1 LDFSTSLGL
10 LPATI
15 IDGTVLGLLYAT
27 IALGYTMVYGVLRLI
42 NFAHG
47 EIFMIGGIAAIELL
61 TFVLVPLGM
70 HPLLLLVCGLLFAA
84 VVSALVALTAERV
97 AYRPLRKRRAPRLV
111 PLITA
116 IGLSLLLQ
124 DAVRFL
130 ESLFGNFIRPF
141 PEMPLL
147 DANWNLGAGVVLSYK
162 SLTILVAGVAM
173 LAFLYYLVN
182 YTKLGQ
188 AIRAVAQDQRA
199 STLMGID
206 VDRVVASTFAIGGA
220 LGGMAGVLYALQF
233 GKLDPFA
240 GFIPGL
246 KAFTAAVLGGIGSI
260 PGAMIGGVI
269 LGLVEVFSGTFL
281 PILTDGVIGTDY
293 KDIFVFG
300 LLILILILRPG
311 GLLGKSVVE
320 KV

>member
-1 LDFSTSLGL
+1 MDFSTSLGL
-10 LPATI
+10 LPPTLL
-15 IDGTVLGLLYAT
+15 DGAVLGLLYAT

-47 EIFMIGGIAAIELL
+47 EIFMVGGIAAIELL
-61 TFVLVPLGM
+61 TFVLIPLGM
-70 HPLLLLVCGLLFAA
+70 PPLMLLATGLLFAA
-84 VVSALVALTAERV
+84 FVSAAVALAAERV

-124 DAVRFL
+124 DAVRFV

-141 PEMPLL
+141 PAIPMLEGSF
-147 DANWNLGAGVVLSYK
+147 DLGGGLILSYK
-162 SLTILVAGVAM
+162 SLAILVIGIAM
-173 LAFLYYLVN
+173 LAFLVLLVN
-182 YTKLGQ
+182 RTKLGQ
-188 AIRAVAQDQRA
+188 AIRAVAQDPRA

-206 VDRVVASTFAIGGA
+206 VDRVVAATFAIGGA
-220 LGGMAGVLYALQF
+220 LGGMAGLLYALQY

-260 PGAMIGGVI
+260 PGAMVG
-269 LGLVEVFSGTFL
+269 GLVLGVMEVMSGTFL
-281 PILTDGVIGTDY
+281 PIITDGVIGTDY
-293 KDIFVFG
+293 KDVFVFG
-300 LLILILILRPG
+300 LLILILIFRPG

>member
-1 LDFSTSLGL
+1 MDFSTSLGL
-10 LPATI
+10 LPPTLL
-15 IDGTVLGLLYAT
+15 DGAILGLLYAT

-47 EIFMIGGIAAIELL
+47 EIFMVGGIAAIELL
-61 TFVLVPLGM
+61 TFVLIPLGLS
-70 HPLLLLVCGLLFAA
+70 PLLMLGIGLMFAA
-84 VVSALVALTAERV
+84 CVSAAVALAAERI

-124 DAVRFL
+124 DAVRFI

-141 PEMPLL
+141 PAIPSLEGNF
-147 DANWNLGAGVVLSYK
+147 DLGGGLILSYK
-162 SLTILVAGVAM
+162 SLAILVIGIAM
-173 LAFLYYLVN
+173 LAFLMLLVN
-182 YTKLGQ
+182 RTKLGQ
-188 AIRAVAQDQRA
+188 AIRAVAQDPRA

-206 VDRVVASTFAIGGA
+206 VDRVVAATFAIGGA
-220 LGGMAGVLYALQF
+220 LGGMAGLLYALQY

-260 PGAMIGGVI
+260 PGAMVG
-269 LGLVEVFSGTFL
+269 GLVLGVMEVMSGTFL
-281 PILTDGVIGTDY
+281 PIITDGVIGADY
-293 KDIFVFG
+293 KDVFVFG
-300 LLILILILRPG
+300 LLILILIFRPG

>member
-1 LDFSTSLGL
+1 MDLRTSLGL
-10 LPATI
+10 LPATL

-61 TFVLVPLGM
+61 TFVLIPLGLP
-70 HPLLLLVCGLLFAA
+70 PLVLLVLGLLFAA
-84 VVSALVALTAERV
+84 LVSALVALAAERV

-124 DAVRFL
+124 DAVRFG

-147 DANWNLGAGVVLSYK
+147 DQGWNLGAGVIVSYK
-162 SLTILVAGVAM
+162 SLTILAVGILM

-182 YTKLGQ
+182 HTRLGQ
-188 AIRAVAQDQRA
+188 GIRAVAQDQRA

-260 PGAMIGGVI
+260 PGAMIGGVV
-269 LGLVEVFSGTFL
+269 LGLLEVLSGTFL
-281 PILTDGVIGTDY
+281 PILTDGAIGTDY

-300 LLILILILRPG
+300 VLILVLIFRPG
-311 GLLGKSVVE
+311 GLRGKSVVE